1 MSRFIS
7 TGTTRDFSLS
17 GTQRLLIGSL
27 SAAQKRCIVVGL
39 GAAATAPVLAQPVLS
54 YRPAELPE
62 AYLRHHID
70 WTRIEKRYNDLR
82 QGVWHYCPEDF
93 TLNLITEHK
102 VNGCKSKD
110 TLEKPFYWFY
120 LNEVNSYQD
129 IFEWVGHL
137 AGKNI
142 ELYGTT
148 CVIDLSK
155 MFKHILR
162 VAKKEKFIP
171 KNAESWSGQDLAEK
185 YSKYVRKKKKSSISK
200 SLRIDVLARDKYTCQ
215 TCGAK
220 APDVKLHIDHKFP
233 KSKGGS
239 DDISNLWVL
248 CEACNIGKSD
258 KILDLSR

>member
-1 MSRFIS
+1 M
-7 TGTTRDFSLS
+7 
-17 GTQRLLIGSL
+17 
-27 SAAQKRCIVVGL
+27 VGL

-62 AYLRHHID
+62 IYLTPLRSITAADWDRID
-70 WTRIEKRYNDLR
+70 KRYNDHR
-82 QGVWHYCPEDF
+82 QGVWHYVPEDYS
-93 TLNLITEHK
+93 LCLLREHEI
-102 VNGCKSKD
+102 NGYLPSD
-110 TLEKPFYWFY
+110 TFADPFYWFR
-120 LNEVNSYQD
+120 LNEVNSYAD
-129 IFEWVGHL
+129 IFKWVNQL
-137 AGKNI
+137 AGKNM

-148 CVIDLSK
+148 CVIDLVN
-155 MFKHILR
+155 MFDHIMR
-162 VAKKEKFIP
+162 IAKKEKFIP
-171 KNAESWSGQDLAEK
+171 RNAESWSGQDLAEK

>member
-1 MSRFIS
+1 M
-7 TGTTRDFSLS
+7 
-17 GTQRLLIGSL
+17 
-27 SAAQKRCIVVGL
+27 VGL

-62 AYLRHHID
+62 AYVHSID
-70 WTRIEKRYNDLR
+70 WSEFEKRHNDVR
-82 QGVWHYCPEDF
+82 QGVWHYTPQDYC
-93 TLNLITEHK
+93 LNLIREHK
-102 VNGCKSKD
+102 INGYVPKD
-110 TLEKPFYWFY
+110 SFEEPFYWFR
-120 LNEVNSYQD
+120 LNEVNSYKD
-129 IFEWVGHL
+129 IFFWVRQL
-137 AGKNI
+137 SGKNM
-142 ELYGTT
+142 ELYGD
-148 CVIDLSK
+148 CCAHDLIS
-155 MFKHILR
+155 MFDHIMHI
-162 VAKKEKFIP
+162 AQKEKFIP
-171 KNAESWSGQDLAEK
+171 RNAESWSGQELAEK
-185 YSKYVRKKKKSSISK
+185 YSKYIWKKKKSSISK